1 MAAAAF
7 AAAGLAA
14 AVAAAP
20 PEPLIRDYVSAVV
33 GPPPASL
40 GLDPFYGKHADAL
53 GSRRRLGKG
62 PRRRA
67 AGGPRHRDPMLAR
80 RPDVRGAL
88 VASHWRISVM
98 AQAG

>member
-40 GLDPFYGKHADAL
+40 GLDPFYRKHADAL
-53 GSRRRLGKG
+53 GIPVVGSAKV
-62 PRRRA
+62 PDA
-67 AGGPRHRDPMLAR
+67 ALLVARDIVIHMLAA
-80 RPDVRGAL
+80 RPDVAARSSRATGG
-88 VASHWRISVM
+88 SP
-98 AQAG
+98 